1 MKAALTGKF
10 VSYLRVSTTRQGV
23 SGLGLEAQRNVVDNY
38 LNGGPRRLIEEV
50 IEVESGTRNDRP
62 ALARALDL
70 CRTYGA
76 ALLIA
81 KLDRLSR
88 NTRFLL
94 DVVEGCGDEGVV
106 FCDLPSVP
114 PGAVGKFM
122 ITQMA
127 AVAELEA
134 GLISARTKA
143 ALAALK
149 ARGVK
154 LGGLRT
160 DVAHM
165 TTISKKGNE
174 ASIRVR
180 RATAGR
186 NRAGQIAA
194 IRSIQASGARSYREI
209 ATALNERGV
218 CTARRGQW
226 SRMQVYQLL
235 RSEKLPGLSHS
246 VVDRAEMT

>member
-1 MKAALTGKF
+1 MAIGKY
-10 VSYLRVSTTRQGV
+10 VSYLRVSTARQGI
-23 SGLGLEAQRNVVDNY
+23 SGLGLEAQREAVTQY
-38 LNGGPRRLIEEV
+38 LNGGSCKLIEEV

-62 ALARALDL
+62 ALAHALEL
-70 CRTYGA
+70 CRAYGA

-94 DVVEGCGDEGVV
+94 DVVEGCGDAGVV
-106 FCDLPSVP
+106 FCDLPSIP
-114 PGAVGKFM
+114 TGAVGKFM

-160 DVAHM
+160 DIAHM
-165 TTISKKGNE
+165 AAISRKGNQ
-174 ASIRVR
+174 ASIAVR
-180 RATAGR
+180 RAEATR

-194 IRSIQASGARSYREI
+194 IRSIQTSGARAYREI
-209 ATALNERGV
+209 AAALNEREV
-218 CTARRGQW
+218 RTARGGQW
-226 SRMQVYQLL
+226 SGAQVYQLL
-235 RSEKLPGLSHS
+235 KTDDSPP
-246 VVDRAEMT
+246 